1 MQKSLP
7 SSNGQPRSSNGQRPS
22 ALAVGQPVADP
33 GTESVLTFEE
43 GEPNLGTQRVTARS
57 KRRAD
62 YRLRGLDL
70 EAQKTSHAP
79 TVPVRNNQVRNRRR
93 RRLIIGWVM
102 IAAMATGVSLLL
114 RATVLEPFSV
124 PSAGMAPTLQTGDRI
139 IVLKSRFLADPIE
152 RGSIVVFRQPKPDTC
167 DSSGANA
174 QNLVQR
180 VVGMPGQTIWSVGD
194 TIYVDGRRLRDD
206 SPANSKAGQARSKPI
221 PFTTVPAGEY
231 FVMGD
236 NHAQSC
242 DSRTFGAIPASSI
255 VGKVVSIVLRGGHPY
270 IHVF

>member
-1 MQKSLP
+1 M
-7 SSNGQPRSSNGQRPS
+7 GQPAGDTG
-22 ALAVGQPVADP
+22 A
-33 GTESVLTFEE
+33 ESVLTLEE

-79 TVPVRNNQVRNRRR
+79 TVPVRSNQVRNRRR
-93 RRLIIGWVM
+93 RRLVIGWV
-102 IAAMATGVSLLL
+102 IVVALATGVAVLL
-114 RATVLEPFSV
+114 RATVIEPFSV

-139 IVLKSRFLADPIE
+139 LVLKSSFLAGPIE

-167 DSSGANA
+167 DSRGANA
-174 QNLVQR
+174 HDLVQR
-180 VVGMPGQTIWSVGD
+180 VVGMPGQTIWSVGN
-194 TIYVDGRRLRDD
+194 TIYVDGRQLRDN
-206 SPANSKAGQARSKPI
+206 SPPVSSSGQTRSKPI

-242 DSRTFGAIPASSI
+242 D
-255 VGKVVSIVLRGGHPY
+255 
-270 IHVF
+270 